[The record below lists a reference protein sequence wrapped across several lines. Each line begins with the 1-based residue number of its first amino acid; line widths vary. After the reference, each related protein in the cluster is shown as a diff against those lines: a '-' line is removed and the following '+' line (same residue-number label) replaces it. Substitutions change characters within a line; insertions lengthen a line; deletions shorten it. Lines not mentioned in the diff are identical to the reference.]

1 MMLRSK
7 IIVFI
12 VAVIAS
18 AVSHAQFRQKSNL
31 ASPATAGFYSISPA
45 PAFTKYSKADL
56 SDIRIVDE
64 DNKQV
69 PFIWQPFSQTVNT
82 SSFFEV
88 PILLNRT
95 DTAVTTLQFDLANT
109 DGTDQLQLTIANT
122 AVMRSAS
129 LSGSNDRNNWYII
142 SENLLLASS
151 AKDSTD
157 QFLQTISFPYSKYQY
172 LKLQIYNAKSDPVHI
187 IKAGIHIDSTYTSGL
202 PYHSNPSTSFKQ
214 TDTIRESILFISNP
228 ESHLTERFAF
238 RISGSRFYKR
248 DGYVYDNENR
258 LLATFQV
265 SSDRASTVNFTP
277 NKSKQFRVVIENG
290 DNPPLHF
297 DAIRAEQL
305 SRQMIAYLQPGK
317 QYSLL
322 TGDSNVVAASYDL
335 AHFTDSIPANLPVL
349 THAEV
354 IPNEAVEVRTASYK
368 DFWIWPFI
376 IIMILLLGYLSFRL
390 VHDMK
395 KREA

>member
-1 MMLRSK
+1 MLRSNL
-7 IIVFI
+7 IILLLALSFV
-12 VAVIAS
+12 S
-18 AVSHAQFRQKSNL
+18 VSHAQFRQKSNL
-31 ASPATAGFYSISPA
+31 PSPGTAGFYSISPA
-45 PAFTKYSKADL
+45 PAFTKYSKTDL

-64 DNKQV
+64 EGKQV
-69 PFIWQPFSQTVNT
+69 PFIWQPMKQTVNAT
-82 SSFFEV
+82 YFIEV

-142 SENLLLASS
+142 SENLLLAGS
-151 AKDSTD
+151 AKDSAD

-172 LKLQIYNAKSDPVHI
+172 LKLQIYNAKSDPVHVL
-187 IKAGIHIDSTYTSGL
+187 KAGIHIDSTFTSGL
-202 PYHSNPSTSFKQ
+202 PFHTNPGTSFSQ
-214 TDTIRESILFISNP
+214 SDTTRESILVINNP

-238 RISGSRFYKR
+238 RISGTRFYKR

-265 SSDRASTVNFTP
+265 SSDRSSTVNFSP
-277 NKSKQFRVVIENG
+277 NKSKLFRVVIENG
-290 DNPPLHF
+290 DNPPLQF

-305 SRQMIAYLQPGK
+305 SRQMVAYLHPGK

-322 TGDSNVVAASYDL
+322 TGDSNVIAASYDL
-335 AHFTDSIPANLPVL
+335 AHFTDSIPEVIPVL
-349 THAEV
+349 AHAEV
-354 IPNEAVEVRTASYK
+354 IPNEVVEVRTASYK
-368 DFWIWPFI
+368 DYWIWPFI
-376 IIMILLLGYLSFRL
+376 IIMILLLGYLSLRL
-390 VHDMK
+390 VHEMK

>member
-1 MMLRSK
+1 MLRSNL
-7 IIVFI
+7 IILLLALTFV
-12 VAVIAS
+12 S
-18 AVSHAQFRQKSNL
+18 VSHAQFRQKSNL
-31 ASPATAGFYSISPA
+31 PSPGTAGFYSISPA
-45 PAFTKYSKADL
+45 PAFTKYSKTDL

-64 DNKQV
+64 EGKQV
-69 PFIWQPFSQTVNT
+69 PFIWQPMKQTINAT
-82 SSFFEV
+82 YFIEV

-142 SENLLLASS
+142 SENLLLAGS
-151 AKDSTD
+151 AKDSAD

-172 LKLQIYNAKSDPVHI
+172 LKLQIYNAKSDPVHVL
-187 IKAGIHIDSTYTSGL
+187 KAGIHIDSTFTSGL
-202 PYHSNPSTSFKQ
+202 PFHTNPGTSFSQ
-214 TDTIRESILFISNP
+214 SDTTRESILVINNP

-238 RISGSRFYKR
+238 RISGTRFYKR

-265 SSDRASTVNFTP
+265 SSDRSSTVNFSP
-277 NKSKQFRVVIENG
+277 NKSKLFRVVIENG
-290 DNPPLHF
+290 DNPPLQF

-305 SRQMIAYLQPGK
+305 SRQMVAYLHPGK

-322 TGDSNVVAASYDL
+322 TGDSNVIAASYDL
-335 AHFTDSIPANLPVL
+335 AHFTDSIPEVIPVL
-349 THAEV
+349 AHAEV
-354 IPNEAVEVRTASYK
+354 IPNEVVEVRTASYK
-368 DFWIWPFI
+368 DYWIWPFI
-376 IIMILLLGYLSFRL
+376 IIMILLLGYLTFRL
-390 VHDMK
+390 VQDMK